1 MLETFVLGELRR
13 QSSAFDDGIEFS
25 HFRDKDLA
33 EVDIVLEHSGSR
45 ISGVEVKA
53 SSTVHPTDFRGMHR
67 LREASGKRF
76 VCGIVLYDGEVTVG
90 FGEGMF
96 AVPIAELWR

>member
-1 MLETFVLGELRR
+1 
-13 QSSAFDDGIEFS
+13 
-25 HFRDKDLA
+25 
-33 EVDIVLEHSGSR
+33 
-45 ISGVEVKA
+45 
-53 SSTVHPTDFRGMHR
+53 MHR
-67 LREASGKRF
+67 LRGASGKRF

>member
-1 MLETFVLGELRR
+1 
-13 QSSAFDDGIEFS
+13 
-25 HFRDKDLA
+25 
-33 EVDIVLEHSGSR
+33 
-45 ISGVEVKA
+45 
-53 SSTVHPTDFRGMHR
+53 MHR